1 MDFDGANA
9 LDHAEVA
16 LLLDLADT
24 RKLSRQLLVALGERA
39 AKQVVHFN
47 GRPVEIDWVE
57 RPTSYDFLRELR
69 ALPHQERE
77 KMQAFAWKG
86 KQRGKDQRP
95 EVAKDEL

>member
-1 MDFDGANA
+1 MAREQRGREIAR
-9 LDHAEVA
+9 EP
-16 LLLDLADT
+16 LAA
-24 RKLSRQLLVALGERA
+24 KNCA